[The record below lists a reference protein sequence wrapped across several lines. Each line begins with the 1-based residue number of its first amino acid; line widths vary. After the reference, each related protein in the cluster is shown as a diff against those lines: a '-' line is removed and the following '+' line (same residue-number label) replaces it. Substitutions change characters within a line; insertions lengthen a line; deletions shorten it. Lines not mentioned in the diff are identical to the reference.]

1 MKIYKYNNKVIDIMP
16 RIQSPIRNKPRS
28 IVVPKQEQ
36 EQIQETIPR
45 KTFNYKQILT
55 CLIAIAIM
63 VYSVLFCGIQD
74 TLRYLEFII
83 VLFGVLVITL
93 VTISRY

>member
-1 MKIYKYNNKVIDIMP
+1 MP
-16 RIQSPIRNKPRS
+16 RIQSPIRNRHRP
-28 IVVPKQEQ
+28 ILIP
-36 EQIQETIPR
+36 IQEPIQEPVQEPVPR

-55 CLIAIAIM
+55 CLIAVAIM

-74 TLRYLEFII
+74 TFRYLEFII

-93 VTISRY
+93 VTIMKSDDNK

>member
-1 MKIYKYNNKVIDIMP
+1 MP
-16 RIQSPIRNKPRS
+16 RIQSPIRNRPRP
-28 IVVPKQEQ
+28 IVVPKQEPTQ
-36 EQIQETIPR
+36 EPTQEPIPI

-55 CLIAIAIM
+55 CLITVAII
-63 VYSVLFCGIQD
+63 VCSVLFCGIQD

-93 VTISRY
+93 MTIMKSDDNK

>member
-1 MKIYKYNNKVIDIMP
+1 MP
-16 RIQSPIRNKPRS
+16 RIQSPIRNRP
-28 IVVPKQEQ
+28 IVVPKQETIQ
-36 EQIQETIPR
+36 EPKQETIQR

-55 CLIAIAIM
+55 CLIAVAIM

-93 VTISRY
+93 VSIMKSDDNK